1 MSERKTH
8 LVTDHSSDVCLVYP
22 PASTIK
28 SAEETAPT
36 NTFIKKTSCTD
47 ETLTQQVE
55 AGLTWC
61 LAPSSTGSILHCIW
75 TTWNT
80 NTWSLDIK
88 VKKHYLRNMKRL
100 KQSTLTLPSWSP
112 ALRVQVSG
120 FWLRGGWWATSPP
133 PAGVVVDMVLQRQ
146 SEGRSRSW
154 CTRKMETV
162 KFFLRWFHI
171 YKWQH
176 FTNNVYIK

>member
-1 MSERKTH
+1 
-8 LVTDHSSDVCLVYP
+8 
-22 PASTIK
+22 
-28 SAEETAPT
+28 
-36 NTFIKKTSCTD
+36 
-47 ETLTQQVE
+47 
-55 AGLTWC
+55 
-61 LAPSSTGSILHCIW
+61 
-75 TTWNT
+75 
-80 NTWSLDIK
+80 
-88 VKKHYLRNMKRL
+88 MKRL

-162 KFFLRWFHI
+162 KFSNVVSYIQVTIFQKQCIHQIKEKCTLITIDSQHMTKHLPNVLSPDIFKELVQLQGRKLRKSEGQGQVKLWANLNQQTSLPPYDKGHMELGHSI
-171 YKWQH
+171 KTH
-176 FTNNVYIK
+176 F